1 MRRNTRKLRSKK
13 LRGGSL
19 TGLLTSATS
28 GTPFDMSKMGD
39 VVGAIS
45 AVTNSLKNAPQLLQS
60 FQDKIKADIMT
71 LIGTKTKEITATAV
85 SAATAAATTAAAAAA
100 AGNLDAMQQ
109 KIKDA
114 ANLAAAEA
122 AKLSGGPGKGEG
134 EGEGQG
140 EGDGSNAGPT
150 NEGSNAGPT
159 NDGSN
164 AEYTNEGSN
173 AGPTNEGSNEEY
185 SNEGDEFSGGGRKKR
200 TSRYKTKTRRNRN
213 Y

>member
-1 MRRNTRKLRSKK
+1 MRRNTRKLSSKK

-19 TGLLTSATS
+19 TSLASSLAS
-28 GTPFDMSKMGD
+28 GTPFDISKMGD
-39 VVGAIS
+39 VVTAIK
-45 AVTNSLKNAPQLLQS
+45 AVTDSLKNAPQLLQS

-85 SAATAAATTAAAAAA
+85 SAATAAATTAAAAAS

-122 AKLSGGPGKGEG
+122 AKLSGTTGEG
-134 EGEGQG
+134 EGEGDG
-140 EGDGSNAGPT
+140 EG
-150 NEGSNAGPT
+150 EGSNAEPT
-159 NDGSN
+159 NGNSNAEYTNEGSN

-173 AGPTNEGSNEEY
+173 AEY
-185 SNEGDEFSGGGRKKR
+185 TNEGDEFSGGRRKKR
-200 TSRYKTKTRRNRN
+200 ASRYPHKTRRNRKR
-213 Y
+213 

>member
-19 TGLLTSATS
+19 TSLLSSATS

-39 VVGAIS
+39 VIGAIK
-45 AVTNSLKNAPQLLQS
+45 AVTDSLANAPQLLQS
-60 FQDKIKADIMT
+60 FQEKVKADILT

-100 AGNLDAMQQ
+100 AGNLEAMQQ

-134 EGEGQG
+134 QGEGEGEG

-150 NEGSNAGPT
+150 NEGSNVEP
-159 NDGSN
+159 
-164 AEYTNEGSN
+164 TNEGSN
-173 AGPTNEGSNEEY
+173 AGPTNEGSNVEY
-185 SNEGDEFSGGGRKKR
+185 TNEGDDFSGGGRKKR
-200 TSRYKTKTRRNRN
+200 TSRYPSSTRRNRK